1 MKNNEKHKA
10 ANRGIAASA
19 ETPQQHTAPATL
31 NDSATPTTSAAP
43 PIAAAPTV
51 SAAFVETSQSEA
63 AKAQTE
69 SAGNAE
75 GKIPPL
81 DLGEDRLTPITAP
94 IVRVDNPDATS
105 VADKVA
111 VPKTDVSA
119 VIKAIVTA
127 MDIDTRLAHALVDI
141 HTGVDAAEAFGRAYG
156 ITLPTGKGEAVPDVR
171 PKRAARSE
179 APEGDAPGAVDTSV
193 ARLPEQ
199 VASVPTF
206 LCNPRRGF
214 WD

>member
-1 MKNNEKHKA
+1 MKTNEKHKTA
-10 ANRGIAASA
+10 VCGPAASA
-19 ETPQQHTAPATL
+19 EKPQPTAAPAT
-31 NDSATPTTSAAP
+31 
-43 PIAAAPTV
+43 PTV
-51 SAAFVETSQSEA
+51 SATQTGSADIAATSPLED
-63 AKAQTE
+63 AQAQAPA
-69 SAGNAE
+69 AGNAE

-94 IVRVDNPDATS
+94 TVRVDNPDATPT
-105 VADKVA
+105 ADKVA
-111 VPKTDVSA
+111 APKSDMSA

-127 MDIDTRLAHALVDI
+127 MDIDARLAHALVDI

-156 ITLPTGKGEAVPDVR
+156 ITLAAGEGKAVPEVR
-171 PKRAARSE
+171 PERAAKAE
-179 APEGDAPGAVDTSV
+179 ATESDAPAAVDTSV

-199 VASVPTF
+199 AASVPTF